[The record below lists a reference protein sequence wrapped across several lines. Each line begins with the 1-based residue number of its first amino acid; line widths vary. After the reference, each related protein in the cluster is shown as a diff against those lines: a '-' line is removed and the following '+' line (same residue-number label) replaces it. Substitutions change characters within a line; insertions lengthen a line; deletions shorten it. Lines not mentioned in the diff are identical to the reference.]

1 MSAAPFLMI
10 DFSSSVKLS
19 PSLSKKIQ
27 LHLSWAGM
35 ALDYFINQK
44 KLLPKKT
51 KGLQLSL
58 ILCGTAKIRKL
69 NADFRHKDKVTDVLS
84 FPTSEN
90 LRASFKDAEL
100 VGSHLM
106 LGDLAVCHQKT
117 ISQAKEFKL
126 TYEEEFIHLVVH
138 GVLHLMGYDHEI
150 SEKEEKLMEKW
161 EKEILEYISKLK
173 KKGAC

>member
-10 DFSSSVKLS
+10 DFSSSVKLT
-19 PSLSKKIQ
+19 PVLTKKIQ
-27 LHLSWAGM
+27 SHLLWAGM
-35 ALDYFINQK
+35 AFEHFINQK
-44 KLLPKKT
+44 KLLPKEL
-51 KGLQLSL
+51 KGLQVSL
-58 ILCGTAKIRKL
+58 ILCGEAKIKKL
-69 NADFRHKDKVTDVLS
+69 NADHRDKNKVTDVLS

-90 LRASFKDAEL
+90 LRKSYLDAEFL
-100 VGSHLM
+100 GTHLM

-126 TYEEEFIHLVVH
+126 TYEEEFIHLVIH

-173 KKGAC
+173 KKGAR